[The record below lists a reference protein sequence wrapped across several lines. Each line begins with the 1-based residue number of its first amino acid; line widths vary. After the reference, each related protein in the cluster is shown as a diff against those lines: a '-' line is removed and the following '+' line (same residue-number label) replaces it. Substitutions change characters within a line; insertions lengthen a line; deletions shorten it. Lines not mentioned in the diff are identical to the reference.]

1 MSDID
6 ELAGQPLDAADER
19 ILRSLGGIVAANDP
33 VPAGLLE
40 RVKFALTVEA
50 LGAQVAELL
59 EPTPVGVRASYEPI
73 TTVTFNGDEVTVLL
87 TLDSERRPRRRI
99 TGWLSTTEVT
109 VQVHGPDGQVDANLD
124 EDGRFEVDFSR
135 AGLVHLVIQQTTEP
149 RPQPLI
155 TPPIQI

>member
-1 MSDID
+1 MNDID
-6 ELAGQPLDAADER
+6 ELAGQPLDATDER
-19 ILRSLGGIVAANDP
+19 ILQLLGGIVAANDP
-33 VPAGLLE
+33 VPAGLPE

-59 EPTPVGVRASYEPI
+59 EATPVGVRASYEPI
-73 TTVTFNGDEVTVLL
+73 TTVTFSGDELSVLL

-99 TGWLSTTEVT
+99 TGWLSTPDAT
-109 VQVHGPDGQVDANLD
+109 VRVHGPDGEVDAQVD
-124 EDGRFEVDFSR
+124 EDGRFEVDFTR

-149 RPQPLI
+149 RPRPLV

>member
-6 ELAGQPLDAADER
+6 ELAGQPLDATDEG

-33 VPAGLLE
+33 VPAGLPE

-59 EPTPVGVRASYEPI
+59 EPAPVGVRASYEPI
-73 TTVTFNGDEVTVLL
+73 TTVTFSGEQVTVLL
-87 TLDSERRPRRRI
+87 TLDSDRRPRRRI
-99 TGWLSTTEVT
+99 TGWLSTPQVT
-109 VQVHGPDGQVDANLD
+109 VRVHGPDGEVGAELD
-124 EDGRFEVDFSR
+124 EDGRFEVEFSR

-149 RPQPLI
+149 RSQPLI